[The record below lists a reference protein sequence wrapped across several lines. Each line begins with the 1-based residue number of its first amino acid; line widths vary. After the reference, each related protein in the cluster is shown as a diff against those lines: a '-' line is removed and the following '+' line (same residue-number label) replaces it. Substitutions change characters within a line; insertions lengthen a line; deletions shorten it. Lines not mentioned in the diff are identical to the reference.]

1 MLLMPDWRA
10 RKLDGLFYRQLEH
23 VTEAHA
29 ALCDLR
35 RRIQTWADLPASG
48 AASSNS
54 AVCQ

>member
-10 RKLDGLFYRQLEH
+10 CKLDGLFYRQLEH